1 MMDFWGE
8 KAFETLNNEFVS
20 NNSSGKIFI
29 MKQYQNEDTF
39 LGRGVTI
46 LLRKT
51 TDFMLT
57 LLKEQYILDPSY
69 MIGDI
74 ELLFLLVKRN
84 REKILQKH
92 NTKRKLTKKSA
103 YKNKLQLHNVLR
115 KQRNLKPL
123 KFKMKLYKKEEQ

>member
-8 KAFETLNNEFVS
+8 KAFEALHNQFVS
-20 NNSSGKIFI
+20 NNSSGKIFM
-29 MKQYQNEDTF
+29 MKQYEKEDTF

-46 LLRKT
+46 LLRKA

-57 LLKEQYILDPSY
+57 LLKEQYILDPNS

-74 ELLFLLVKRN
+74 ELLFALVKEN

-92 NTKRKLTKKSA
+92 NAKRKLTKKLA

-115 KQRNLKPL
+115 KQRSLKPL
-123 KFKMKLYKKEEQ
+123 KFKIKLYKKEEQ